1 MRCQHA
7 TNKELTPES
16 ALADAVE
23 SLVAEI
29 QILRMAVDELRE
41 EVQWNNQNQGDLSSS
56 RRFRGPHRRVT
67 SCSLDP
73 TNPDFAVNPVPEETL
88 AKLRADLPPLSHGSQ
103 RELFG

>member
-1 MRCQHA
+1 MQREKKRTA
-7 TNKELTPES
+7 ES

-29 QILRMAVDELRE
+29 QVLRMALDELRE
-41 EVQWNNQNQGDLSSS
+41 EVQWNNQNRGGLQS
-56 RRFRGPHRRVT
+56 RSRGPHRRVT